1 MFTIITSPVTTPV
14 GLLIVRVVPLVVAV
28 VAVPR
33 CTISGSTQFILV
45 LFEDV
50 VKLKGLEIA
59 AGKIESRKKTRVD
72 SRRTLIIDEE
82 INRIKDQF
90 TQVKIE

>member
-1 MFTIITSPVTTPV
+1 MVSVFEF
-14 GLLIVRVVPLVVAV
+14 VVPE

-50 VKLKGLEIA
+50 VKLKGLELA
-59 AGKIESRKKTRVD
+59 EGKIESRKKTRVN
-72 SRRTLIIDEE
+72 SRRILIIDEK
-82 INRIKDQF
+82 INRIKDLL

>member
-1 MFTIITSPVTTPV
+1 MISVLEF
-14 GLLIVRVVPLVVAV
+14 VVPD